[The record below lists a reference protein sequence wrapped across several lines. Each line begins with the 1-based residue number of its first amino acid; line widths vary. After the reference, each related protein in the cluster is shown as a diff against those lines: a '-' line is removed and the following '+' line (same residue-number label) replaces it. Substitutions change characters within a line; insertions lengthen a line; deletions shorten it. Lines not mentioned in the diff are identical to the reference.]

1 MVFHRTYSET
11 RGEGEG
17 SRTGTKSYI
26 SAKSENKN
34 MKKRELPL
42 VEMDSS
48 EVESIDDIAYGLHY
62 RVKGGIQVESNLL
75 ELAEEMELNTK
86 VQIIGKEAEIP
97 VDESI
102 YEKLKGKRIKVVMK
116 E

>member
-1 MVFHRTYSET
+1 
-11 RGEGEG
+11 
-17 SRTGTKSYI
+17 
-26 SAKSENKN
+26 
-34 MKKRELPL
+34 
-42 VEMDSS
+42 
-48 EVESIDDIAYGLHY
+48 
-62 RVKGGIQVESNLL
+62 VESNLL